1 VPVAVALAY
10 DELWVD
16 PRVVA
21 ALSGGV
27 FTWTV
32 ALPWAPDIGYAIGS
46 HVLDGDTSVPHGGYI
61 WTALADLPAGYP
73 APTDPTQT
81 GWERDD
87 QATLERL
94 AVYNATLSATW
105 LLDTL
110 TQGRLHGI
118 ETWCEDYQVNVCDIR
133 LRRSPVTEVQSVIH
147 ISRCNEP
154 GDEVANWCWKS
165 AQTVSVCCNGCGYAQ
180 FACGCDNNVVRVR
193 YVIGSNLPP
202 GTEGLTAWL
211 ATEYGKAA
219 QGKPCALPERVT
231 NVTRQ
236 GVSWTILD
244 PQDFYDKKMTG
255 MARVD
260 NWLNAV
266 RLTYGGTYI
275 DPLTSNRL
283 FSRRCEPVP
292 QQLED

>member
-1 VPVAVALAY
+1 MPVAVTLSY

-27 FTWTV
+27 FDWTV
-32 ALPWAPDIGYAIGS
+32 AIPWQPDTAYSTGAN
-46 HVLDGDTSVPHGGYI
+46 VLDGDTQVPHGGFV
-61 WTALADLPAGYP
+61 WTALADLPVGEPGPATAG
-73 APTDPTQT
+73 QT
-81 GWERDD
+81 GWERNDE
-87 QATLERL
+87 ATMNRL

-118 ETWCEDYQVNVCDIR
+118 ERWCEDYQVNVCDIR
-133 LRRSPVTEVQSVIH
+133 LRRSPVAEVHSVTH
-147 ISRCNEP
+147 IDRCNVP
-154 GDEVANWCWKS
+154 GDEVANWCWKA
-165 AQTVSVCCNGCGYAQ
+165 AQIISVCCNGCGFAV
-180 FACGCDNNVVRVR
+180 FACGCDSNVVRVN
-193 YVIGSNLPP
+193 YTIGSNLPP

-219 QGKPCALPERVT
+219 QGKACALPERVT

-244 PQDFYDKKMTG
+244 PQEFYEKKMTG

-266 RLTYGGTYI
+266 RLTLGGTYI

-283 FSRRCEPVP
+283 FSRRCEPEP
-292 QQLED
+292 QPLED